1 MTLEEAIKHCEE
13 KADCTEC
20 GKEHQ
25 QLAHW
30 LKELACFRKAKEEYY
45 KEYIKLIDSDMKQLQ
60 QNYEQVRNKDK
71 QIWYLI

>member
-1 MTLEEAIKHCEE
+1 MMTLEEAIKHCEE

-30 LKELACFRKAKEEYY
+30 LKELACFKKAKEEYY
-45 KEYIKLIDSDMKQLQ
+45 KEYIKLIDSDKFTDTNTEAATAKL
-60 QNYEQVRNKDK
+60 
-71 QIWYLI
+71 